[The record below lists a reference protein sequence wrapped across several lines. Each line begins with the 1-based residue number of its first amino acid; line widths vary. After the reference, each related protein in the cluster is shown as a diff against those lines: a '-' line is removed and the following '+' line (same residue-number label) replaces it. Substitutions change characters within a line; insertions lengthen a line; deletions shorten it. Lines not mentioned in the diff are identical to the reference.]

1 MAENY
6 LPKEAICR
14 EYMRM
19 GAAMPKSD
27 TAGRARLAKLH
38 TKAEET
44 LSTDTLALVEL
55 TKELEAYK
63 ANPDGDPDMDEE
75 HEAPAR

>member
-14 EYMRM
+14 EYSRL

-27 TAGRARLAKLH
+27 TAGRARLAALH

-55 TKELEAYK
+55 TKELEAYQ
-63 ANPDGDPDMDEE
+63 ANPDADPDMGEE
-75 HEAPAR
+75 PAASAR